1 MAMNSTKTNIF
12 KEIILALSSM
22 FFSGLVLGFFIILGL
37 FYAYSRDLPDPAKLA
52 KYEPAITTRLYA
64 NDGKLMAEY
73 ATEKRMY
80 LPLES
85 IPKRVIGAFLSAE
98 DQNFYSH
105 TGLDFYS
112 IMRAAL
118 TNLSNMTGG
127 RSMVGGSTITQQ
139 VVKNFLLTNERTL
152 ERKIKEAI
160 LAFRIDRIYS
170 KDRILELY
178 LNQIY
183 LGGGS
188 YGVAAAALNYFN
200 KALDELTIAEAAYL
214 AALPKAPANYD
225 PVRNYDRAKT
235 RRDWVIGRMLE
246 DTRITPEE
254 AQLAEASPLTV
265 RKRDATEVVDA
276 PFFAE
281 EVRRRLAKMYGS
293 DVLYKGG
300 LYVKTTIDA
309 TMQDYADK
317 ALRHALVEYD
327 RRHGYRG
334 PIANLPTLQD
344 WQKKIVELS
353 ADVPL
358 LDNQTLAV
366 VDNISASSAG
376 IITMEGKKGA
386 IPIEEMRWAR
396 RFLSETSMGAA
407 VSQPKDVLMVGDVV
421 LTEPQ
426 MGKNNKP
433 VQGKYR
439 LLQIPKVNGGLMV
452 MDPHTGRI
460 LAISGGYSAMGTQF
474 NRATQARRQP
484 GSAFKPFV
492 YLAGLEAGYQP
503 NSILWDSPISLP
515 QGPGLPYWTPQN
527 YSNDYLGPVPFRMG
541 IEKSRNAMTVYL
553 ASRLGI
559 KRIREL
565 SNRMGIYPDLPAEYS
580 AVLGSRETTLKALIN
595 AYGMLVNGG
604 KRIKATAIERIDDR
618 YGKTI
623 YRRDQREC
631 KNCQKN
637 RVPPASEVKNNP
649 PRIVD
654 NREQVLDPAIAY
666 QMVSMLQGVVERGT
680 AIRAKQ
686 LGLPL
691 GGKTGTTNDSRD
703 TWFVGFSPDLVVGL
717 YVGYDQPK
725 SLGEKETGSSVALP
739 GFIKFMEMAYK
750 NKTSRAFTIPKGI
763 QLVKVNRYSGRP
775 AMGYVNEAVILEAI
789 RMRNADGY
797 TPEEGEVTEAGA
809 TEQPAPSGANP
820 LTAQEPLNNRYPRDP
835 NWPGYERPEQKQVP
849 VEAPPP
855 VITYGED
862 EEPQEQEEQPTYY
875 GIPGR
880 PPHLNRRFPMRDAP
894 TQGTGGIY

>member
-1 MAMNSTKTNIF
+1 MAETKHSFF
-12 KEIILALSSM
+12 KDAFLALCSM
-22 FFSGLVLGFFIILGL
+22 CFSGMVLGFFVILGL
-37 FYAYSRDLPDPAKLA
+37 FYTYSRDLPDPAKLA

-80 LPLES
+80 LPLDS
-85 IPKRVIGAFLSAE
+85 MPKRVIGAFLAAE
-98 DQNFYSH
+98 DQNFYTH

-112 IMRAAL
+112 IARAAL
-118 TNLSNMTGG
+118 TNLSNLGGG

-139 VVKNFLLTNERTL
+139 VVKNFLLTNERTI

-225 PVRNYDRAKT
+225 PVKNYDRAKA
-235 RRDWVIGRMLE
+235 RRDWVISRMLE
-246 DTRITPEE
+246 DARITAEE
-254 AQLAEASPLTV
+254 AQLAEASPLSV
-265 RKRDATEVVDA
+265 RKRDKTEVVDA

-281 EVRRRLAKMYGS
+281 EVRRRLASLYGS

-309 TMQDYADK
+309 RMQQFADES
-317 ALRHALVEYD
+317 LRHTLVEYD

-334 PIANLPTLQD
+334 PIASLPTLTD
-344 WQKKIVELS
+344 WKKKIAELS
-353 ADVPL
+353 ANVPL
-358 LDNQTLAV
+358 YDNQTLAV

-386 IPIEEMRWAR
+386 IPIEELRWAR
-396 RFLSETSMGAA
+396 RFLSETSMGSG
-407 VSQPKDVLMVGDVV
+407 VTQPKDVLMVGDIV
-421 LTEPQ
+421 LTDPQ
-426 MGKNNKP
+426 MGKNGKP
-433 VQGKYR
+433 VPGRYR
-439 LLQIPKVNGGLMV
+439 LLQVPKVNGGMMV
-452 MDPHTGRI
+452 LDPHTGRI
-460 LAISGGYSAMGTQF
+460 LAITGGYTALGTQF

-484 GSAFKPFV
+484 GSSFKPFV

-515 QGPGLPYWTPQN
+515 QGAGLPNWTPQN

-541 IEKSRNAMTVYL
+541 VEKSRNAMTVYL

-559 KRIREL
+559 KRIREIGR
-565 SNRMGIYPDLPAEYS
+565 RMGIYPDLPAEYS
-580 AVLGSRETTLKALIN
+580 AVLGSRETTLMALAN

-604 KRIKATAIERIDDR
+604 KRIEASPIERIDDR

-623 YRRDQREC
+623 FRRDSRKCED
-631 KNCQKN
+631 CQKN
-637 RVPPASEVKNNP
+637 RVPPAKEVTDTP
-649 PRIVD
+649 PDVTD
-654 NREQVLDPAIAY
+654 DREQVLDPAVAY
-666 QMVSMLQGVVERGT
+666 QMVSILQGVVERGT
-680 AIRAKQ
+680 AIRAKS

-725 SLGEKETGSSVALP
+725 PLGDKETGSSVALP
-739 GFIKFMEMAYK
+739 GFMKFMEMAYK
-750 NKTSRAFTIPKGI
+750 DKPSRTFTIPKGI
-763 QLVKVNRYSGRP
+763 QLVKVNRYTGRP
-775 AMGYVNEAVILEAI
+775 TYGAVNEAVILEAFRI
-789 RMRNADGY
+789 RQ
-797 TPEEGEVTEAGA
+797 PEEDEMNG
-809 TEQPAPSGANP
+809 PAPMITREAVG
-820 LTAQEPLNNRYPRDP
+820 EPGNNRYPRDP
-835 NWPGYERPEQKQVP
+835 NWPGHEKPTSAQPSMDPAEQNDAPQTP
-849 VEAPPP
+849 AAPPL
-855 VITYGED
+855 ITYGED
-862 EEPQEQEEQPTYY
+862 EESGTQEEQPTYY
-875 GIPGR
+875 GVPGR
-880 PPHLNRRFPMRDAP
+880 PPHLNRRFPMQQAP